1 MSDEYIDDLPNIVAV
16 GKTDYIDDVGK
27 LEFYTNK
34 AFDALMGQRTDNAS
48 RSPVFRQAYWRTIYD
63 LLPYMSG
70 KMRQVMLEGGTY
82 SIDGKEIKVAQR
94 RMQLEQKGFNKAECD
109 AECKAYMKDL
119 KKKDRQRRIEE
130 TAGYQRQQYENMM
143 LEYTGG
149 LVDH

>member
-1 MSDEYIDDLPNIVAV
+1 MSDEYIDDLPNVVAV
-16 GKTDYIDDVGK
+16 GKTDYIDNVGK

-82 SIDGKEIKVAQR
+82 TIDGKEIKVAGALNASLPR
-94 RMQLEQKGFNKAECD
+94 
-109 AECKAYMKDL
+109 
-119 KKKDRQRRIEE
+119 
-130 TAGYQRQQYENMM
+130 ENM
-143 LEYTGG
+143 LATFRADIG
-149 LVDH
+149 LLAQKLRKADTEINRYVST